1 MTENKCTKFLARE
14 KYEEAWI
21 CMITALEHIE
31 SAKYLIGLCN
41 SVHVGDATYN
51 LNRAADNMQTAH
63 SFYKEF
69 FDILTLDCDDEQFVH
84 QSEEEINEALCDPDI
99 MGIHMYKA
107 PCKTCF
113 YGQDIIGDCPKGPA
127 PCNQTTYFYKFLH
140 KDTGERA

>member
-1 MTENKCTKFLARE
+1 MIKKQRILARE
-14 KYEEAWI
+14 KYEEAWNYV
-21 CMITALEHIE
+21 ITALERIE
-31 SAKYLIGLCN
+31 SAKYHIGLC
-41 SVHVGDATYN
+41 SGVYVEDATNN
-51 LNRAADNMQTAH
+51 LCRAANHMQTAYYL
-63 SFYKEF
+63 YKES